1 MIRSVERRGV
11 VVAPL
16 TVDAGDAVSDGVT
29 YPGMALIGY
38 FPEGKPG
45 DRLRF
50 TIAHELGHL
59 VLHRHRRPIDAA
71 LMEREANEF
80 AGEFLF
86 PETDAR
92 AVLAPDMTLEDY
104 RYVKSGWGISIAA
117 SVLRAFDLGV
127 IDHDKYTSLYVRMSQ
142 RRWTKREP
150 VGGEGGTPGVA
161 LPDARQGLRRPR
173 RRRPRHGSEDG
184 GRRVPRR
191 APRTRERLVRRRTGG
206 EDRGLDGP
214 GLIRT
219 FVGIYRNTDGGGGI
233 VFFTG
238 DMRCIHGMPN

>member
-1 MIRSVERRGV
+1 MERRGV

-92 AVLAPDMTLEDY
+92 AVLAPGMTLEDY

-117 SVLRAFDLGV
+117 SVRRAFDLGV

-150 VGGEGGTPGVA
+150 VGVKAERPVLLSQMLGRAFGGLDDDGHATV
-161 LPDARQGLRRPR
+161 PR
-173 RRRPRHGSEDG
+173 TG